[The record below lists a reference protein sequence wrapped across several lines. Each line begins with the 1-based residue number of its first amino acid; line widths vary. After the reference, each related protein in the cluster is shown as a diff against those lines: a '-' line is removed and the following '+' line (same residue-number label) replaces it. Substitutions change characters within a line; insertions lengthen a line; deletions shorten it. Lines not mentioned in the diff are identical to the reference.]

1 LADKATPEIHGEQ
14 LVGATEASNEVI
26 LEGSD
31 RLFGGI
37 AVVRVRRYKLEFNA
51 IGVEKLFEAMRGFI
65 VQLL

>member
-31 RLFGGI
+31 HLFGGI
-37 AVVRVRRYKLEFNA
+37 AAV
-51 IGVEKLFEAMRGFI
+51 
-65 VQLL
+65 

>member
-1 LADKATPEIHGEQ
+1 LADEVTPEIHGEQ

-31 RLFGGI
+31 RSFGGI
-37 AVVRVRRYKLEFNA
+37 VVVRVRQYKLEFNV
-51 IGVEKLFEAMRGFI
+51 IGVEKLFEATRGFI